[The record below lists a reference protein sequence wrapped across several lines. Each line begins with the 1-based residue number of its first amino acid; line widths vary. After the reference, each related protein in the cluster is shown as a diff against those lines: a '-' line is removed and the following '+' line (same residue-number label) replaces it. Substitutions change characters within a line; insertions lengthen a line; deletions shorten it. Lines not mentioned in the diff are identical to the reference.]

1 MIRAVF
7 MAGLASVFAV
17 ASCSSGP
24 ANSFNIEDLPSTVQK
39 PKPDIPL
46 VAAFDMQRCVNMGN
60 SFEAPAGDPWG
71 KPINPDDFATIRAK
85 GFDTVRIP
93 VRWTDYLSE
102 GPDYKIEP
110 DFLKQVEIAVTA
122 ALEADLNVILNLHH
136 YNDIFEDPEAA
147 MPAYRAVWEQV
158 APHFKDA
165 PNDLW
170 FETLNEPHKNLKGD
184 LMRQTQR
191 DGIEIIRETNPTRV
205 IILGGDDWSSIR
217 ALDSNIAPPD
227 ANIVYTFHYYDPFDF
242 THQKAFWLGDG
253 MPANDRGWGS
263 KADRD
268 QLSAAAQTAAD
279 YRAKV
284 DRPIFVGEFGAN
296 SPIKNADRVKWAGAV
311 RTEMETNSIP
321 WCLWSYSNT
330 FSLYDNDTHTWDKD
344 MLRALGVNAD

>member
-1 MIRAVF
+1 MVRTLILV
-7 MAGLASVFAV
+7 GISSIFALV
-17 ASCSSGP
+17 SCSNGP
-24 ANSFNIEDLPSTVQK
+24 TDSFNIEDLDSTVQK
-39 PKPDIPL
+39 PRPDIPQIT
-46 VAAFDMQRCVNMGN
+46 AFDMQRCVNMGN
-60 SFEAPAGDPWG
+60 SFEAPKDTPWG
-71 KPINPDDFATIRAK
+71 EPINPADFTTIRAK

-93 VRWTDYLSE
+93 VRWTDHTSK
-102 GPDYKIEP
+102 GPEYTIDP
-110 DFLKQVEIAVTA
+110 SFMDHVVTAVTA
-122 ALEADLNVILNLHH
+122 ALDADLNVILNLHH
-136 YNDIFEDPEAA
+136 YDDIFEYPEAA

-158 APHFKDA
+158 APRFKDA
-165 PNDLW
+165 PDDLW
-170 FETLNEPHKNLKGD
+170 FETLNEPHKALKGE

-191 DGIEIIRETNPTRV
+191 EGVEIIRKTNPDRV

-253 MPANDRGWGS
+253 MPSKDRGWGN
-263 KADRD
+263 KLDRE

-279 YRAKV
+279 YRTKI

-311 RTEMETNSIP
+311 RAEMEANSIP

-330 FSLYDNDTHTWDKD
+330 FALYDNEKGSWDKD
-344 MLRALGVNAD
+344 MLSALGVNAD